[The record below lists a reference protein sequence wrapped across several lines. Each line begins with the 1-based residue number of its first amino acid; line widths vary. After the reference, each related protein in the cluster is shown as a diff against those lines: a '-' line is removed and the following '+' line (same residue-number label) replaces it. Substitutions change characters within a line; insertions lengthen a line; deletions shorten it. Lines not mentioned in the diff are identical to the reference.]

1 MSLAGQLSVG
11 RGPGSD
17 RTDGSAGVPPAP
29 GAPPERSGR
38 RLARGHW
45 VALTL
50 GLLAFLV
57 NIAVLRDRSEVVLV
71 AVARDPIA
79 PAAAITGDMVRY
91 VEVPADSP
99 LASSM
104 VAEDV
109 VGRGG
114 LVARRQIEAD
124 EPLVL
129 GAVVDDVPED
139 GLRSMSVPV
148 AREHAAGGTLGVGDR
163 VDVIYMAD
171 SPVFAVTDAEVL
183 AVGDETAGSNGR
195 PAGEYHLVLA
205 VDAAQTLRLAAA
217 IDSGEVEVVRATGAP
232 AAPGSLDA
240 EPPPVALDP
249 PSGDPGDG
257 GEGDGGDG
265 EGGG

>member
-1 MSLAGQLSVG
+1 MAGPATLG
-11 RGPGSD
+11 RQGQSSGSS
-17 RTDGSAGVPPAP
+17 GN
-29 GAPPERSGR
+29 GAPPPERGR

-57 NIAVLRDRSEVVLV
+57 NIAVLRDRSEVVPV
-71 AVARDPIA
+71 PVARESIG
-79 PAAAITGDMVRY
+79 PATEITDGMVRY

-104 VAEDV
+104 VAQDDLA
-109 VGRGG
+109 GGG
-114 LVARRQIEAD
+114 LYARRQIAED
-124 EPLVL
+124 EPLVQ
-129 GAVVDDVPED
+129 GAVVDDVPDD

-148 AREHAAGGTLGVGDR
+148 PREHAAGGTLGVGDR

-171 SPVFAVTDAEVL
+171 RPVFAVTDAEVL
-183 AVGDETAGSNGR
+183 AIGEETAGSNGR

-217 IDSGEVEVVRATGAP
+217 LDSGKLDVVRSTGAP
-232 AAPGSLDA
+232 RAPVGLDEA
-240 EPPPVALDP
+240 PPPP
-249 PSGDPGDG
+249 PPAS
-257 GEGDGGDG
+257 GGDDG
-265 EGGG
+265 TGG